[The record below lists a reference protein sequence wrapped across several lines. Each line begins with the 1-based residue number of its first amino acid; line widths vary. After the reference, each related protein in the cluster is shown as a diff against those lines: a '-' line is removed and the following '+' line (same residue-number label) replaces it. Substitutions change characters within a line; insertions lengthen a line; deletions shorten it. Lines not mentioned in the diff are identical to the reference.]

1 MLVAVLTRRGV
12 VQGVRGEAR
21 TGEFG
26 VEMELEFCG
35 SASEAANEG
44 VKGDGE
50 RLDADLGEN
59 VNTEGLVLRDM
70 NKGGGFG
77 SSFELSSSGCD
88 FEHDIEVILRRKMRE
103 IISSIAT
110 GQISRVN
117 GYGKMS

>member
-12 VQGVRGEAR
+12 VHGVRGGAR

-26 VEMELEFCG
+26 VDMEFCG
-35 SASEAANEG
+35 SVSEG

-70 NKGGGFG
+70 NIGGGIG
-77 SSFELSSSGCD
+77 SDFELSLDCD
-88 FEHDIEVILRRKMRE
+88 FEHDTAVISRRKIKRM
-103 IISSIAT
+103 ISSIAA
-110 GQISRVN
+110 GQIRVIWLW
-117 GYGKMS
+117 

>member
-12 VQGVRGEAR
+12 VHGVRGGAR

-26 VEMELEFCG
+26 VHMEFCG
-35 SASEAANEG
+35 SVSEAANEG

-70 NKGGGFG
+70 NIGGGFG
-77 SSFELSSSGCD
+77 SDFELSWDCD
-88 FEHDIEVILRRKMRE
+88 FEHDTAVISRRKIKRM
-103 IISSIAT
+103 ISSIAA
-110 GQISRVN
+110 GQIRV
-117 GYGKMS
+117 KWLW